1 MKKSIAILSTERS
14 KKIILAALILA
25 ALPVIYYGVPIGQ
38 DWIQFFKP
46 ATLALVHGG
55 NPYDIRNFHNAP
67 WTLIPF
73 IPFALMPT
81 RLGSVGFFLLGFAC
95 FLYIVYKLSG
105 KPLVMILFITSYPV
119 FSCLNGGGI
128 DWLPMLSF
136 VTPAPIS
143 LIFAAIKP
151 QIGIGIAVYWLIE
164 SWRAVGIRT
173 IVKNFLP
180 VSLLLIISIATYG
193 FWIMNFVN
201 KAQVTTNWVNVSLF
215 PYTLPVAF
223 YLLWVAIKKRV
234 ARPAMAAS
242 PFFAP
247 YHTLFSLA
255 APLVALFDY
264 PVLLAIASAVLW
276 VHGVFRAI
284 ILG

>member
-1 MKKSIAILSTERS
+1 MKAITTASSPRI
-14 KKIILAALILA
+14 KIIVLAVLILA
-25 ALPVIYYGVPIGQ
+25 ALPVVYYGVPIGQ

-46 ATLALVHGG
+46 ATLALVRGG
-55 NPYDIRNFHNAP
+55 NPYDVLNFHNAP

-81 RLGSVGFFLLGFAC
+81 RLGSAGFFLLGLAC
-95 FLYIVYKLSG
+95 FLYVAYKLSG
-105 KPLVMILFITSYPV
+105 KPLIMILFITSYPV

-136 VTPAPIS
+136 VTPAPVS
-143 LIFAAIKP
+143 LIFAAMKP
-151 QIGIGIAVYWLIE
+151 QIGFGIGVYWLIE
-164 SWRAVGIRT
+164 SWRLGGIRT
-173 IVKNFLP
+173 VVKNFLP
-180 VSLLLIISIATYG
+180 VTLLLLASFFIYG
-193 FWIMNFVN
+193 FWIMTFVGKSQN
-201 KAQVTTNWVNVSLF
+201 TVNTVNVSLF

-223 YLLWVAIKKRV
+223 YLLWVAMTKRR

-255 APLVALFDY
+255 APLVALFEY